1 MSDFEIEFGDVE
13 ETRPDKAL
21 RPDED
26 GRYAVALYGQPLEND
41 LTVYVDL
48 DVLRDMEEHAL
59 SDTTVELGGVM
70 LGGQRSDADGRPF
83 VVVEESLRARHYEAT
98 KGSFKFTHDT
108 WERISR
114 EREAFPEE
122 LAMVGWYHTHPD
134 WGVFLSGM
142 DMFICDNFFNRPLD
156 VALVIDPCRR
166 DRGWFFWT
174 NQSDRIRRAGGFVV
188 YASRHRRDELE
199 SFVRSLEEEGAMP
212 ATRFPQMADSTRGGS
227 APVIV
232 VPESRSAGWQGP
244 FLAAALCIQ
253 TLALILFAYAAIGP
267 GLGTN
272 AATEENEETLA
283 RLSRIEERLLDAE
296 ESRRDARASEI
307 ELRIAQAKLDL
318 VDRFAAGELGPA
330 DLATRTAAAEE
341 TARQLEDTV
350 DAFRAER
357 NQMEATIGS
366 LTSELTKTQI
376 DRKNLVEATAKLRE
390 ERDAAR
396 VALAKYEKPK
406 KSTKSDEKDAEEG
419 GLVGWAKENVLW
431 LGLSI
436 AFALLLIGGTVA
448 LLQYRNETD
457 EDEAGSR
464 RDADDDDGSDDRPDA
479 SSRSP
484 FE

>member
-26 GRYAVALYGQPLEND
+26 GRYAIALYGQPLESD

-70 LGGQRSDADGRPF
+70 LGGQRADAEGRPF

-114 EREAFPEE
+114 EREAFPED

-188 YASRHRRDELE
+188 YTSRHRRDELE
-199 SFVRSLEEEGAMP
+199 SFVSSLEEEGAMP

-267 GLGTN
+267 GFGAEASSEQEKER
-272 AATEENEETLA
+272 AAQ
-283 RLSRIEERLLDAE
+283 LSRIEERLLDAE
-296 ESRRDARASEI
+296 DRRREARASEI

-318 VDRFAAGELGPA
+318 VDQFAAGELAPA

-341 TARQLEDTV
+341 TARQLEDAV

-357 NQMEATIGS
+357 NQMEATLGS

-376 DRKNLVEATAKLRE
+376 DRKNLVEATAKLRK
-390 ERDAAR
+390 ERDAALTS
-396 VALAKYEKPK
+396 LARYEKPK
-406 KSTKSDEKDAEEG
+406 KSAKEGEKEEAEG
-419 GLVGWAKENVLW
+419 GLLGWAKENVLW
-431 LGLSI
+431 LTLSI
-436 AFALLLIGGTVA
+436 AFALLLVGGTVA
-448 LLQYRNETD
+448 LLQYRGEAN
-457 EDEAGSR
+457 EDEAGSGR
-464 RDADDDDGSDDRPDA
+464 NSGEDDASDDRPD
-479 SSRSP
+479 STSRSP